1 MILILIN
8 MEMMV
13 VLLGLIHTQDFHSQM
28 VNGVKML
35 FFLELIIVLPCKL
48 IIKAN
53 HPINFAISRR
63 IVWLGL
69 HYNGR
74 KSFLFANA
82 TKMYQ
87 FKTKDS
93 ELKPYLLCLGN
104 ILKDF
109 TMDNMEKTGF
119 ICILLLILISLILTT
134 F

>member
-8 MEMMV
+8 MDMMV
-13 VLLGLIHTQDFHSQM
+13 MLLGLIHTQNFHIQM

-53 HPINFAISRR
+53 HPINFAISGR

-69 HYNGR
+69 HYNGS

-109 TMDNMEKTGF
+109 TMDNMEKTGL